1 MTPELQRVGNYELHK
16 RLVRGNFSEFWE
28 AYDPKSQRRVTIKL
42 INTNQQADS
51 ELMTQVFREAE
62 QVASLYHP
70 NIAQIYD
77 FFVIPSRDPNNQATS
92 SVICIVMQKVE
103 GQTLADYI
111 RSTPSTGKLPP
122 GADILH
128 LFTSLSLAIDYV
140 HEHNIIHGNIKPT
153 NILLDKS
160 VPSQGRIG
168 EPVLTDF
175 SFSNLL
181 RSNGG

>member
-28 AYDPKSQRRVTIKL
+28 GYDSQSQRRVIIKL

-92 SVICIVMQKVE
+92 SVICIVMQKIE
-103 GQTLADYI
+103 RHTLADYI
-111 RSTPSTGKLPP
+111 RTTPSTGKLPP
-122 GADILH
+122 DADILH
-128 LFTSLSLAIDYV
+128 LFTSPIFTVDSL
-140 HEHNIIHGNIKPT
+140 HNTSIFPLTPNPT
-153 NILLDKS
+153 NNH
-160 VPSQGRIG
+160 
-168 EPVLTDF
+168 TTTT
-175 SFSNLL
+175 
-181 RSNGG
+181 